1 MAQLQ
6 HSLQFSL
13 QLLQQRVV
21 ALMIFL
27 SKKQKS
33 KIKIRA
39 LRLRLSSVSDE
50 VLFFSINFFLNPIF
64 CFLYDY
70 VIEDSLIYSFVNNFY
85 SLRLFSK
92 NCFEAAKKRRTEAAF
107 SIATIQNVPL

>member
-6 HSLQFSL
+6 HSLLFSL

-50 VLFFSINFFLNPIF
+50 VLFF
-64 CFLYDY
+64 
-70 VIEDSLIYSFVNNFY
+70 YS
-85 SLRLFSK
+85 
-92 NCFEAAKKRRTEAAF
+92 
-107 SIATIQNVPL
+107 